1 MLRRSRTPFSTMTE
15 GTLSYTSQEERMQVR
30 TMRDGVDLRRL
41 PNGLIRLETA
51 LRVDEVGR
59 EDSVDERRLSETSL
73 TCSMRRHGQ
82 QTRLRQMEMGAGAY
96 RRR

>member
-15 GTLSYTSQEERMQVR
+15 GTLSHTCEKEGVQVR

-41 PNGLIRLETA
+41 PNRLIRLETA

-59 EDSVDERRLSETSL
+59 EDSVDER
-73 TCSMRRHGQ
+73 
-82 QTRLRQMEMGAGAY
+82 
-96 RRR
+96 

>member
-1 MLRRSRTPFSTMTE
+1 MLRRSLTPFSTMTATNALQKTVVR
-15 GTLSYTSQEERMQVR
+15 GKTRR
-30 TMRDGVDLRRL
+30 TMRHGVDLRRL

-73 TCSMRRHGQ
+73 T
-82 QTRLRQMEMGAGAY
+82 Y
-96 RRR
+96 

>member
-1 MLRRSRTPFSTMTE
+1 
-15 GTLSYTSQEERMQVR
+15 MQVR

-59 EDSVDERRLSETSL
+59 EDSVDKRRLSETSL
-73 TCSMRRHGQ
+73 T
-82 QTRLRQMEMGAGAY
+82 Y
-96 RRR
+96 